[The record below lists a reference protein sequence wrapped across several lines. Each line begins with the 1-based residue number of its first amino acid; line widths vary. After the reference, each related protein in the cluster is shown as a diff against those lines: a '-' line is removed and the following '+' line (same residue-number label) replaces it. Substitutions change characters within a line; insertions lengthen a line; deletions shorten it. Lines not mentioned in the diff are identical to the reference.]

1 MVDTFVVVICKSFCC
16 CKRSKI
22 DVEVV
27 VVVVVVVAIVADLQI
42 VSEENK
48 M

>member
-1 MVDTFVVVICKSFCC
+1 MVDTFVVLICKSFCC
-16 CKRSKI
+16 CKRIKI
-22 DVEVV
+22 DVDVV
-27 VVVVVVVAIVADLQI
+27 VVVVVVVASVADFQI